1 MIYKFLIYISHSYAI
16 PIGNPL
22 EKEIIKRGFD
32 VFWFSEEEEGKKALN
47 SKNNSLETIQDVIKY
62 SPHILLAATDN
73 APDFV
78 KALKIQ
84 IFHGFLS
91 HKRPENNFSEA
102 HFRIRGFFDLYCT
115 QGPSTTA
122 EFTKLSKKLKHFEVV
137 ETGWSKMDPL
147 FPLKKV
153 KRKSGK
159 PTVMIAST
167 FTKRLSLAYNDGV
180 FNKIKT
186 MSKSGKFRFI
196 AVLHPKIPKT
206 VVDKWKQLES
216 EDFNYVSGTNL
227 IPLFKESDIMFS
239 DTTSAIQEFLLQK
252 KPVVTFKHTKN
263 HPYLINVNEVEE
275 IEKAIEN
282 ALKNPED
289 LIQKI
294 VLFNKDLH
302 PYCDGKSSVRV
313 IDESINFL
321 HKDKTYLKIKPLNLI
336 RKFKIRKKLKKFSFK
351 SYGKAFTLK
360 R

>member
-1 MIYKFLIYISHSYAI
+1 
-16 PIGNPL
+16 
-22 EKEIIKRGFD
+22 
-32 VFWFSEEEEGKKALN
+32 
-47 SKNNSLETIQDVIKY
+47 
-62 SPHILLAATDN
+62 
-73 APDFV
+73 
-78 KALKIQ
+78 
-84 IFHGFLS
+84 
-91 HKRPENNFSEA
+91 
-102 HFRIRGFFDLYCT
+102 
-115 QGPSTTA
+115 
-122 EFTKLSKKLKHFEVV
+122 
-137 ETGWSKMDPL
+137 
-147 FPLKKV
+147 
-153 KRKSGK
+153 
-159 PTVMIAST
+159 
-167 FTKRLSLAYNDGV
+167 
-180 FNKIKT
+180 

-227 IPLFKESDIMFS
+227 IPLFEKSDIMFS

-282 ALKNPED
+282 ALKKPKD
-289 LIQKI
+289 LIKKI
-294 VLFNKDLH
+294 VLFNKELH

-336 RKFKIRKKLKKFSFK
+336 RKFKIRKKLKKFTFK
-351 SYGKAFTLK
+351 SYSKALTLK